1 FFYKLHLW
9 FLFHIVLLD
18 TFVCLCRVFV
28 GSKRFRFD
36 RATIFEIVGALTPQL
51 QHVTERNGAL
61 SPSQQV
67 LIALRFFASGSF
79 QNSLGDMVNV
89 HRTTACRA
97 IRRVSLAL
105 MRIMGRY
112 VRLPTQEEAARM
124 KQDFYFKSGLPGII
138 GCIDGTHVRI
148 QAPSQD
154 EYLFVNRKGYHSIN
168 VQLVCTNDMQIIDL
182 VSKWPG
188 STHDARILRE
198 SALHREFEEGR
209 ITGLLLGDSGYPLK
223 RWLMTPVILIVLGLF
238 QFACFYCSFRF
249 HCLHSEMRMHPE
261 RVCVVIAA
269 CVVLHNICV
278 EKRMP
283 LPRQVDVLDQPEEVE
298 NPVALNQEDIRE
310 TFFFSDNMVSSTFS
324 SSLISNLIFSFSRSN
339 FSFSVTNL
347 AVSASTLT
355 ISFSRRTL
363 WSSS

>member
-1 FFYKLHLW
+1 GRTPGLNSTSDLNLKRALRRER
-9 FLFHIVLLD
+9 VLRDRSNPLEMYNESE
-18 TFVCLCRVFV
+18 LLE
-28 GSKRFRFD
+28 RFRFD

-223 RWLMTPVILIVLGLF
+223 RWLMTPVIAPRTPQERRYNFKQASTRSIIERCIGVLKR
-238 QFACFYCSFRF
+238 RF

-283 LPRQVDVLDQPEEVE
+283 LPRQVAVLDH
-298 NPVALNQEDIRE
+298 
-310 TFFFSDNMVSSTFS
+310 
-324 SSLISNLIFSFSRSN
+324 SNLHHLNIQHIIERICLLN
-339 FSFSVTNL
+339 D
-347 AVSASTLT
+347 
-355 ISFSRRTL
+355 
-363 WSSS
+363 

>member
-1 FFYKLHLW
+1 GRTPGLNSTSDLNLKRALRRER
-9 FLFHIVLLD
+9 VL
-18 TFVCLCRVFV
+18 R
-28 GSKRFRFD
+28 D
-36 RATIFEIVGALTPQL
+36 RSNPLEMYN
-51 QHVTERNGAL
+51 ESENGTL

-138 GCIDGTHVRI
+138 GCIDGTHVR
-148 QAPSQD
+148 
-154 EYLFVNRKGYHSIN
+154 YHSIN

-188 STHDARILRE
+188 STHDARILKE

-223 RWLMTPVILIVLGLF
+223 RWLMTPVIAPRTPQERRYNFKQASTRSIIERCIGVLKR
-238 QFACFYCSFRF
+238 RF
-249 HCLHSEMRMHPE
+249 HCLHSEIRMHPE

-283 LPRQVDVLDQPEEVE
+283 LPRQVAVLDH
-298 NPVALNQEDIRE
+298 
-310 TFFFSDNMVSSTFS
+310 
-324 SSLISNLIFSFSRSN
+324 SNLHHLNIQHIIERICLLN
-339 FSFSVTNL
+339 D
-347 AVSASTLT
+347 
-355 ISFSRRTL
+355 
-363 WSSS
+363 

>member
-1 FFYKLHLW
+1 MPALRLIYRLNNERALRRER
-9 FLFHIVLLD
+9 VLRDRSNPLEMYNESE
-18 TFVCLCRVFV
+18 LLE
-28 GSKRFRFD
+28 RFRFD

-51 QHVTERNGAL
+51 QHVTERNGTL

-138 GCIDGTHVRI
+138 GCIDGTHVR
-148 QAPSQD
+148 
-154 EYLFVNRKGYHSIN
+154 YHSIN

-188 STHDARILRE
+188 STHDARILKE

-223 RWLMTPVILIVLGLF
+223 RWLMTPVIAPRTPQERRYNFKQASTRSIIERCIGVLKR
-238 QFACFYCSFRF
+238 RF
-249 HCLHSEMRMHPE
+249 HCLHSEIRMHPE

-283 LPRQVDVLDQPEEVE
+283 LPRQVAVLDQPEEVE
-298 NPVALNQEDIRE
+298 NPEDSLELVI
-310 TFFFSDNMVSSTFS
+310 VSFA
-324 SSLISNLIFSFSRSN
+324 RSC
-339 FSFSVTNL
+339 L
-347 AVSASTLT
+347 RA
-355 ISFSRRTL
+355 RH
-363 WSSS
+363 